1 MILPGKTLEIFGY
14 LPNSL
19 SSGSTKKV
27 IVQCDYC
34 TNIVHKKYR
43 NYLISSTSI
52 IKKDACKNCK
62 NKKAAEMVAAT
73 PGKKESMINNMV
85 TTNIEKYGTS
95 APSNN
100 EKINKKMRENN
111 LLKYGVEHHIAAES
125 TKKQI
130 KKTMNEKYGADHHMS
145 NTQYLTNFKQNMVNK
160 YGVDNALDIPEVR
173 EKINKTIKERYGVNH
188 NSQIH
193 YSEECMNNL
202 ENKTWLYEQY
212 VIQQKSLAEISEI
225 LGLRKDGH
233 STIAVWLK
241 KHDIEIRNSCMVSR
255 QEREI
260 FSFIQSVYQG
270 QIEQSNRTIIAPKEL
285 DIYIP
290 EHNLAIEF
298 CGLYWHSDEFIK
310 DTKYHQNKY
319 LECEKKGIT
328 LITVFEDE
336 WNNNPT
342 IIEGKIQHHLLQ
354 SFPVYARKCEI
365 VNVSVDA
372 EREFLNKHHIQGYV
386 ASKVCIGLEFKGTLI
401 AIMSFGT
408 PRYNKKYEYELLRY
422 ATDGSVVGGGSK
434 LLTHFEK
441 TYNPK
446 TLISYCNLRYGSGK
460 MYESLGFKY
469 SHTSNPS
476 YYYVKNGKRFNR
488 QSLTKKKMIE
498 TYGFLDTQTE
508 FQMAESLGYSKIYDC
523 GNKVF
528 VKSYTV

>member
-1 MILPGKTLEIFGY
+1 MINNEKTKTDYGY
-14 LPNSL
+14 LPSEL
-19 SSGSTKKV
+19 SNGSHKKV
-27 IVQCDYC
+27 AVTCDYC
-34 TNIVHKKYR
+34 NTDYTMSYYKY
-43 NYLISSTSI
+43 NTSN
-52 IKKDACKNCK
+52 KQVVNKDACKNCK
-62 NKKAAEMVAAT
+62 VKKSVESNKITGNYEKMT
-73 PGKKESMINNMV
+73 TKR
-85 TTNIEKYGTS
+85 TQTNIEKYGCSVAANSVEGQAKTKETNLAKYGNEYHIAS
-95 APSNN
+95 EDIKNKILNSNI
-100 EKINKKMRENN
+100 E
-111 LLKYGVEHHIAAES
+111 KYGVS
-125 TKKQI
+125 CVF
-130 KKTMNEKYGADHHMS
+130 KTQE
-145 NTQYLTNFKQNMVNK
+145 FKDKIRQQNIDK
-160 YGVDNALDIPEVR
+160 YGVPC
-173 EKINKTIKERYGVNH
+173 
-188 NSQIH
+188 NSQLQMPPG
-193 YSEECMNNL
+193 SVEKL
-202 ENKTWLYEQY
+202 SNKEWLIDQHHTH
-212 VIQQKSLAEISEI
+212 QKSLTQISKELGLSGSTKTISDAMHRHNIEIIKTQISSLENEI
-225 LGLRKDGH
+225 LKY
-233 STIAVWLK
+233 
-241 KHDIEIRNSCMVSR
+241 
-255 QEREI
+255 
-260 FSFIQSVYQG
+260 IQSVYQG
-270 QIEQSNRTIIAPKEL
+270 QIEQSNRNIIAPKEL

-319 LECEKKGIT
+319 LECEKKDIT

-336 WNNNPT
+336 WNNNPE
-342 IIEGKIQHHLLQ
+342 IIKGKIQHHLLQ

-365 VNVSVDA
+365 VTVSVEA

-441 TYNPK
+441 THNP
-446 TLISYCNLRYGSGK
+446 TNLISYCNLRYGSGK
-460 MYESLGFKY
+460 MYESLGFEY

-528 VKSYTV
+528 VKSYTT